1 MTRPDDP
8 QTADLSHLTRISL
21 DTNHPI
27 CQVCGQP
34 LHEGDDITAYAYCA
48 AGELSYAIGYI
59 MCGADTHEH
68 PTVFTRGVHEYVL
81 TGHIGTCADMRT
93 QSMTYVLL
101 GPEAVVTSP
110 TTSREPH
117 IHPDTPTERSP
128 TDTQQQEPTSL
139 LTAIREHNRSVGGA
153 LQEESE

>member
-1 MTRPDDP
+1 MTRPTSDSHSADRDTPISIDTSDP
-8 QTADLSHLTRISL
+8 F
-21 DTNHPI
+21 
-27 CQVCGQP
+27 CQVCGEP
-34 LHEGDDITAYAYCA
+34 FEAGDDVTAYAYRA
-48 AGELSYAIGYI
+48 AGEPTYGIGYL
-59 MCGADTHEH
+59 MCGSDVHEH
-68 PTVFTRGVHEYVL
+68 PTVFTRSVREHVL
-81 TGHIGTCADMRT
+81 TGHIGTCADVRT